1 MNNNT
6 RYFLRVAPMLLMDM
20 ALAAL
25 CLLMAYLLRA
35 DVPVFSLEALRQDA
49 QFQPYVSLILF
60 APFVR
65 MFTYITFGV
74 YDESA
79 MKGHTARNLY
89 NLCKAVTLGSVVLIV
104 AAFMYRGFSE
114 YRQFSYSRSIF
125 AIDWFLTIILVTGTH
140 TLLTHLRIKM
150 LQRGIGQRRMAIQG
164 TGQLSGVFLNELDQF
179 PLAGY
184 RIMGY
189 IASDS
194 EETKFDNSTNF
205 KHLGDIPD
213 ILEIINTYSLNEIVV
228 TDVNTLGMELVQFV
242 EECHKRDVVV
252 KLALDFYGILMQAR
266 KLDELAGQPVIQI
279 NEIAIQGLARVLKR
293 LEDITLC
300 SIALMITFP
309 LWVIITFLIKRESP
323 GPAIFAQTRVGK
335 NGRTFTMYK
344 FRSMVADA
352 DAQKEELMSE
362 NEADGL
368 IFKMKN
374 DPRITRIGRFIRR
387 TNLDEIPQFLNVI
400 RGDMSLVGPRPPV
413 PSEVA
418 QYTEPQKRRLGATPG
433 ITGLWQVNR
442 GHQHS
447 FEEVLNWDTYYIE
460 HWSLWLDIKIIFKTF
475 GVVLTGKSSY

>member
-1 MNNNT
+1 
-6 RYFLRVAPMLLMDM
+6 
-20 ALAAL
+20 
-25 CLLMAYLLRA
+25 MAYLLRA
-35 DVPVFSLEALRQDA
+35 DVPVFSMEALRDDPL
-49 QFQPYVSLILF
+49 FRPYVSLILF

-79 MKGHTARNLY
+79 MKGHTARNLF
-89 NLCKAVTLGSVVLIV
+89 NLCKAATLGSVVLIV
-104 AAFMYRGFSE
+104 AAFMYRGFSNE
-114 YRQFSYSRSIF
+114 FRQFSYSRLIF
-125 AIDWFLTIILVTGTH
+125 FIDWFLTITLVTSTH
-140 TLLTHLRIKM
+140 SLLTHLRIKM
-150 LQRGIGQRRMAIQG
+150 LLRGIGQRRMAIQG
-164 TGQLSGVFLNELDQF
+164 TGHLSGVFLNELEQF

-184 RIMGY
+184 RVMGY
-189 IASDS
+189 IAPESDEVMS
-194 EETKFDNSTNF
+194 QESKKF
-205 KHLGDIPD
+205 KHLGDIPN

-293 LEDITLC
+293 MEDIILC
-300 SIALMITFP
+300 SVALTITFP
-309 LWVIITFLIKRESP
+309 LWVLITYLIKRESP

-352 DAQKEELMSE
+352 DDKKEELMSE

-374 DPRITRIGRFIRR
+374 DPRITRIGKFIRR
-387 TNLDEIPQFLNVI
+387 TNLDEIPQFFNVI
-400 RGDMSLVGPRPPV
+400 KGDMSLVGPRPPV

-460 HWSLWLDIKIIFKTF
+460 NWSLWLDIKIIFKTF

>member
-1 MNNNT
+1 
-6 RYFLRVAPMLLMDM
+6 MDM
-20 ALAAL
+20 ALAVL
-25 CLLMAYLLRA
+25 CMLMAYVLRM
-35 DVPVFSLEALRQDA
+35 DVPVISIEAFRSDPS
-49 QFQPYVSLILF
+49 FQPWLPLILF

-65 MFTYITFGV
+65 VFTFNMFGV
-74 YDESA
+74 YDDNTMKVHSA
-79 MKGHTARNLY
+79 QNIY

-104 AAFMYRGFSE
+104 AAFMYRGFFD
-114 YRQFSYSRSIF
+114 YRQFSYARLIPVY
-125 AIDWFLTIILVTGTH
+125 DWFLTIILVTATH
-140 TLLTHLRIKM
+140 ALLTHLRIKM
-150 LQRGIGQRRMAIQG
+150 LLRGIGQKRMGIQG
-164 TGQLSGVFLNELDQF
+164 TGHLSGVFLNELKQF

-184 RIMGY
+184 RVMGY
-189 IASDS
+189 ISPDS
-194 EETKFDNSTNF
+194 EKNSFEDADSF
-205 KHLGDIPD
+205 KYLGDTD
-213 ILEIINTYSLNEIVV
+213 HILDIINTYSLNEIVV
-228 TDVNTLGMELVQFV
+228 TDVDSLGMELVQFV

-309 LWVIITFLIKRESP
+309 VWVVISLLIKRESP

-352 DAQKEELMSE
+352 DAKKEELMDE

-387 TNLDEIPQFLNVI
+387 TNLDEIPQFINVLK
-400 RGDMSLVGPRPPV
+400 GDMSLVGPRPPV

-460 HWSLWLDIKIIFKTF
+460 NWSLWLDIKIIFKTF
-475 GVVLTGKSSY
+475 GVVLNGKASY